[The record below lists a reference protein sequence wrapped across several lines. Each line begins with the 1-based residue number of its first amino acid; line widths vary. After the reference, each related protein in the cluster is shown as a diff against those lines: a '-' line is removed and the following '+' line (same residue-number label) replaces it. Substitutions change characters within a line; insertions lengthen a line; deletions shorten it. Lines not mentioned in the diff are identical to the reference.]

1 MQRTNGN
8 CTVNCKIWL
17 LWVNMAWQTNT
28 QPFRFVHL
36 QYVNTGLLRKM
47 YGKCKEQTTTVLL
60 TAKFDYWVNMANQH
74 STGRGMW
81 CGDDWCANMFG
92 ELIIWE
98 CQSEQNHLLNNRR
111 DLHSFNFKYKW
122 SNSKMS
128 TFSLTNY
135 KVQSQKSAIHIYT
148 GWTVNGS
155 TPLKRYIKFLKAQI
169 VLTPKLLQFQ
179 SLQCIL
185 RELASISALSNA
197 KSIFSPGFSHV
208 RKKYNVF
215 SINFETES

>member
-28 QPFRFVHL
+28 LETL
-36 QYVNTGLLRKM
+36 QVCPSAICKYKFIEKKI
-47 YGKCKEQTTTVLL
+47 YGKCKEQTATVLL
-60 TAKFDYWVNMANQH
+60 TAKFDYWVSMANQH
-74 STGRGMW
+74 STGWGMW
-81 CGDDWCANMFG
+81 CGDDWCASMFG

-98 CQSEQNHLLNNRR
+98 CQSEQNHFLNNRR

-135 KVQSQKSAIHIYT
+135 KVQSPKSAIHIFRQ
-148 GWTVNGS
+148 N
-155 TPLKRYIKFLKAQI
+155 
-169 VLTPKLLQFQ
+169 
-179 SLQCIL
+179 
-185 RELASISALSNA
+185 RERIYAVEKI
-197 KSIFSPGFSHV
+197 
-208 RKKYNVF
+208 Y
-215 SINFETES
+215 